1 MSDSMSHRMWRLS
14 ILCRR
19 MSMFLIAV
27 LLILFHRFSFNTYFF
42 LMRNLSIAA
51 PDTNLT
57 LAFTSNNRIY
67 NEIIDSRVTIVPDTD
82 DSHFIFFYW
91 FFIRIEFFFLAFTI
105 WLHIPLS
112 TKNMAFVVID
122 IKISIAKITFN

>member
-19 MSMFLIAV
+19 MSMFLKYNTV
-27 LLILFHRFSFNTYFF
+27 SPLFSFNTNFF

-82 DSHFIFFYW
+82 DSHFIFFYL